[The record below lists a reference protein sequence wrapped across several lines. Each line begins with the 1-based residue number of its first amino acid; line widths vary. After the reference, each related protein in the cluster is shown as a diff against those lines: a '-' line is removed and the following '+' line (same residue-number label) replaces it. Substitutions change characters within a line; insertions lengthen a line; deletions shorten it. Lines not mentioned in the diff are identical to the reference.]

1 MLTGNFFNAQNLN
14 FVAYNLSWDIVTMK
28 KNNQT
33 EDDKINKDNSSSLP
47 KYMKKH
53 IDPEF
58 WSKTFFANEKVVFV
72 CLLACFS
79 LSNKQ
84 KDQFLS

>member
-1 MLTGNFFNAQNLN
+1 MLTGNFLNAQNLN

-33 EDDKINKDNSSSLP
+33 EDDKIDKDNSSSLP

-53 IDPEF
+53 IDP
-58 WSKTFFANEKVVFV
+58 
-72 CLLACFS
+72 
-79 LSNKQ
+79 
-84 KDQFLS
+84 

>member
-33 EDDKINKDNSSSLP
+33 EDDFGSLA

-53 IDPEF
+53 IDP
-58 WSKTFFANEKVVFV
+58 
-72 CLLACFS
+72 
-79 LSNKQ
+79 
-84 KDQFLS
+84 

>member
-14 FVAYNLSWDIVTMK
+14 FVAYHNLSWDIVTMK

-33 EDDKINKDNSSSLP
+33 EDEKIDKDNSSSLP

-53 IDPEF
+53 IDP
-58 WSKTFFANEKVVFV
+58 
-72 CLLACFS
+72 
-79 LSNKQ
+79 
-84 KDQFLS
+84 

>member
-33 EDDKINKDNSSSLP
+33 EDDKIDKDNSSSLP

-53 IDPEF
+53 IDPQF
-58 WSKTFFANEKVVFV
+58 WSKTFFANEKINFYLNGV
-72 CLLACFS
+72 CW
-79 LSNKQ
+79 Q
-84 KDQFLS
+84 KWINGNIWLF